1 MLYEIVREIV
11 SRIARDKVLM
21 GLIVILVLGS
31 FWSGM
36 QVKHGQEGAYDRQV
50 DVPIAEEKT
59 EQKPAQQDKGTQLD
73 GSLACDF
80 VKWWLTSAMDYSSN
94 SAADGHSKA
103 FGWMTAEARDAFKTA
118 FWSPDIAA
126 GIAAGRIK
134 AQYQLLN
141 VAPVAVNPDGSIV
154 VCANGTF
161 VYQSDGHPTTQ
172 QMQTDYLVRKDPGG
186 LRIAGLYNRV
196 APLMS
201 SSTY

>member
-36 QVKHGQEGAYDRQV
+36 QMKHGEEGVYDRPV
-50 DVPIAEEKT
+50 DIPKEQIS
-59 EQKPAQQDKGTQLD
+59 EQKPTQQAQPAQLD
-73 GSLACDF
+73 GNLACDF
-80 VKWWLTSAMDYSSN
+80 VKWWLTSAMDYS
-94 SAADGHSKA
+94 AANAQQGHSKA
-103 FGWMTAEARDAFKTA
+103 LGWMTPEAQQAFKTA

-126 GIAAGRIK
+126 GIASGHIK
-134 AQYQLLN
+134 AEYHLTN
-141 VAPVAVNPDGSIV
+141 VQTVAINPDGSVV

-161 VYQSDGHPTTQ
+161 VYQTNGRPSSQ
-172 QMQTDYLVRKDPGG
+172 QMQTDYLVRKDPAG
-186 LRIAGLYNRV
+186 LRIAGLFNRV
-196 APLMS
+196 APIMS

>member
-1 MLYEIVREIV
+1 MIYELVREIV

-36 QVKHGQEGAYDRQV
+36 QMKHGEEGAYDRPV
-50 DVPIAEEKT
+50 DIPQAQESRV
-59 EQKPAQQDKGTQLD
+59 EQKPTQEAQPQLD
-73 GSLACDF
+73 GNLACDF
-80 VKWWLTSAMDYSSN
+80 VKWWLTSAMDYS
-94 SAADGHSKA
+94 AASSQQGHSKA
-103 FGWMTAEARDAFKTA
+103 FGWMTPDAQQTFKTA

-126 GIAAGRIK
+126 GIADGRIK
-134 AQYQLLN
+134 AQYHLSSVQA
-141 VAPVAVNPDGSIV
+141 VALNPDGSV
-154 VCANGTF
+154 VVSANGTF
-161 VYQSDGHPTTQ
+161 IYQSGGHPSSQ
-172 QMQTDYLVRKDPGG
+172 QMQTDYLVRKEPSG